1 MGPSHQAAF
10 RNMAP
15 SHSTVRPVLLWVPA
29 TSQGPTRW
37 LRRTLVSNRMQEK
50 SSYSPLGYSSPS
62 VFAKGWLQGQA
73 CVCVCV
79 YTHTYICMVFPGG
92 SVVKNLPTMQET
104 WVRSLSQE
112 DHLQKE
118 MANPL
123 QYLCLGNPM
132 DRGAWWVTVHRVT
145 KELDMTYM
153 YICVCVCVCVCI
165 YIYKERERHA

>member
-1 MGPSHQAAF
+1 
-10 RNMAP
+10 MAP
-15 SHSTVRPVLLWVPA
+15 FHSTVRPVLRWVPA

-50 SSYSPLGYSSPS
+50 SSYSPRGTAAPQY
-62 VFAKGWLQGQA
+62 LQRVGSRARRVCA

-104 WVRSLSQE
+104 WVQSLSQE

-132 DRGAWWVTVHRVT
+132 DRGAWWVTVHGIT
-145 KELDMTYM
+145 KELDTTYM